1 MTASLPSGVLSQ
13 HGQDRRTGI
22 CGITASQSA
31 QMPRRCD
38 TAFKEFAMKDNVV
51 DFSRRTPELPPV
63 PVKPPIS
70 AAEQEM
76 FVRERKL
83 FAEIRAI
90 PLKPR

>member
-1 MTASLPSGVLSQ
+1 
-13 HGQDRRTGI
+13 
-22 CGITASQSA
+22 
-31 QMPRRCD
+31 
-38 TAFKEFAMKDNVV
+38 MKDNVV
-51 DFSRRTPELPPV
+51 DFSRRTPEPPPV

-90 PLKPR
+90 LLKPR